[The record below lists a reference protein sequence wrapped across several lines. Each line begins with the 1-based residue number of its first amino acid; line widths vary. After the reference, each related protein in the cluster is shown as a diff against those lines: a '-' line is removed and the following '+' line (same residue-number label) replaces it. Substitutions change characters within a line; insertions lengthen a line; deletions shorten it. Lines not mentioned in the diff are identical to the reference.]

1 VRLLAAAAAA
11 LALGGAGA
19 NPPMLAGCQMFPA
32 DNGSS
37 WFVSGVPD
45 SRWDNDALHTLGL
58 VKGSDFEVIAPSAIH
73 P

>member
-1 VRLLAAAAAA
+1 MLEA
-11 LALGGAGA
+11 LKRYGLV
-19 NPPMLAGCQMFPA
+19 LA

-37 WFVSGVPD
+37 WFISGVPD
-45 SRWDNDALHTLGL
+45 SRWDNDDLHTLGL